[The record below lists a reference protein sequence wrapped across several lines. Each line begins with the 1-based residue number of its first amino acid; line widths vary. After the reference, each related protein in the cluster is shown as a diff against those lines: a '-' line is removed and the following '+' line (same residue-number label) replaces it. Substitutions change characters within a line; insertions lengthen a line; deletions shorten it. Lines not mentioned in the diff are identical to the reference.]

1 MIHKNK
7 LSMLIASALLLAAS
21 CNKNDFPPTPEPV
34 KPAQGL
40 YVLNEGYMRANNA
53 TLSYYDFTAQKV
65 TNEFYKSV
73 NGEKLGD
80 TGNDAIIYG
89 SKMYIV
95 VNNSNLV
102 AVVDK
107 QTGKLIAKITSDKNW
122 QPRHIVPYQG
132 KVLVTGYNGK
142 LSVIDTATL
151 KVEKA
156 INVGA
161 DPEGVA
167 TVGDMAYVVNSGG
180 RNPVPDSTVS
190 VVDLNKGEE
199 IKKIVVG
206 INPYMIAEDNRK
218 LYVTAREAG
227 WVIKDYVPKIT
238 VIDSKTNSV
247 VKTIDR
253 IGSKMAIYKNNLYSY
268 NYSYTTQKN
277 EIYVIDTK
285 ADKLL
290 KDNFITDGTEIKIPY
305 GIDIDESN
313 GNVYICDLVASGQ
326 PGVVYCF
333 DQSGKK
339 KFSISL
345 APQGYLPNKVLF
357 VR

>member
-156 INVGA
+156 ISVGPY
-161 DPEGVA
+161 PEGVA
-167 TVGDMAYVVNSGG
+167 TVGDYAYVVNSGG
-180 RNPVPDSTVS
+180 LNPIPDSTIS
-190 VVDLNKGEE
+190 VVDLKKAEE
-199 IKKIVVG
+199 VKKIVVG
-206 INPYMIAEDNRK
+206 MNPFKIVADNGK
-218 LYVTAREAG
+218 IYVTTKAAS
-227 WVIKDYVPKIT
+227 WVNASYVPKI
-238 VIDSKTNSV
+238 VVVDIKTQQ
-247 VKTIDR
+247 KLRTLDY
-253 IGSKMAIYKNNLYSY
+253 IGSNMAVFNNKLYISGE
-268 NYSYTTQKN
+268 NK
-277 EIYVIDTK
+277 VFVVDTK
-285 ADKLL
+285 TDELL
-290 KDNFITDGTEIKIPY
+290 KDQFVTDGTEMKIIY

-313 GNVYICDLVASGQ
+313 SDVYIMDAISYLGE
-326 PGVVYCF
+326 PGIVYCF